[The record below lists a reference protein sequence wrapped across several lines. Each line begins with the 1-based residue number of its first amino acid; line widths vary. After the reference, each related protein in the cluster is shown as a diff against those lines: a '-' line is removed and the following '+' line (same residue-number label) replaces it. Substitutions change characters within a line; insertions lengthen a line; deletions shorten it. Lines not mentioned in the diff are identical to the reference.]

1 MLNRPQ
7 KRPSLRLSTIAG
19 AACIAVLL
27 TLLSAGC
34 SVTGLT
40 PSPREGTPLPPTGE
54 VPTSSPITPTDPPT
68 PPPSPTP
75 SPTPT
80 ATPSPTPTAQPI
92 TLDEAPAAVAYRLP
106 LVAQHV
112 TGTGATLFFELGTPV
127 EGVLLYWPIGEE
139 LHQAWVELPPTGA
152 RHQITLDG
160 LTPGVTYQATVAIQA
175 DAAVY
180 CQPYFMGEAWGP
192 IHFRTPAGQEPL
204 RVGVIGDSGFG
215 HQATYTLAGEMAAH
229 DLDFVL
235 HTGDVVYCIY
245 ENTDPFEAYALKWF
259 KPLSPLLHQ
268 MPVYPVIGNHDVE
281 AAAQWQGLPFYYYAF
296 PPFTDP
302 RFEPSDYGGR
312 NQWYAFAYEQVQFVM
327 LDTQAFFGEGGQ
339 AEQNAWLAERLAD
352 GRFPY
357 TIPVLHVPPYTS
369 GLHPNDGIPVR
380 KSWVPEFEAA
390 NVPLVLSGHDHN
402 YQRLVIND
410 LTYVI
415 SGGGSLTLYDLGEA
429 LPESEFFAKQTHFV
443 LLEIYADRI
452 DLQAIALGGE
462 VLDQATILLK

>member
-1 MLNRPQ
+1 M
-7 KRPSLRLSTIAG
+7 
-19 AACIAVLL
+19 
-27 TLLSAGC
+27 
-34 SVTGLT
+34 
-40 PSPREGTPLPPTGE
+40 
-54 VPTSSPITPTDPPT
+54 
-68 PPPSPTP
+68 
-75 SPTPT
+75 
-80 ATPSPTPTAQPI
+80 
-92 TLDEAPAAVAYRLP
+92 LDEAPAAVAYRLP
-106 LVAQHV
+106 LVVQHV
-112 TGTGATLFFELGTPV
+112 TGTGATLLFELGAPA
-127 EGVLLYWPIGEE
+127 EGVLLYWPVGAE
-139 LHQAWVELPPTGA
+139 LHQAWVELPPTGV
-152 RHQITLDG
+152 RHQITIDG
-160 LTPGVTYQATVAIQA
+160 LTPGMTYQATIAIRA
-175 DAAVY
+175 DATTY
-180 CQPYFMGEAWGP
+180 RQPYFMGEAWGP
-192 IHFRTPAGQEPL
+192 IRFRTPAGQDPL

-229 DLDFVL
+229 DLNFVL

-245 ENTDPFEAYALKWF
+245 ENADPFEAYALKWF
-259 KPLSPLLHQ
+259 KPLAPLLRQ

-302 RFEPSDYGGR
+302 RFEPSDYGGHNR
-312 NQWYAFAYEQVQFVM
+312 WYAFAYGQVQFVM
-327 LDTQAFFGEGGQ
+327 LDTQAFFGQGGQ

-352 GRFPY
+352 ERFPY

-380 KSWVPEFEAA
+380 KSWVPGFEAA

-402 YQRLVIND
+402 YQRLVVND

-462 VLDQATILLK
+462 VLDQATIPLE